1 MLGQGCMPRANPTL
15 GPSVP
20 WAWTGCLGRHAQEVV
35 WRNMGVWDSEG
46 CCNALPKLWQNHSCK
61 QLSFPSTWWQ
71 LVAHK
76 QQKQRHRRISS
87 KDDNVLMFMWHGCL
101 WSKKTINATFGCSM
115 SPKRVETDLWNCE
128 DLIARGGGPPCLIL
142 IEELHTG
149 VSDSCV
155 ARARQC
161 PGPTLQNTL
170 GTAAWQGATPS
181 LEQEVLQLSACRCL
195 LIEGGALVRVTS
207 SWKSSS
213 FKCNC
218 AYLLVLQWMFSF
230 FCWF

>member
-76 QQKQRHRRISS
+76 QQKLRHRRISS
-87 KDDNVLMFMWHGCL
+87 KDYNVLMFMWHGCL
-101 WSKKTINATFGCSM
+101 WSKKTVDATFGCSM

-128 DLIARGGGPPCLIL
+128 DLIARGGGPPCLI
-142 IEELHTG
+142 EELHTG
-149 VSDSCV
+149 GE
-155 ARARQC
+155 A
-161 PGPTLQNTL
+161 QNCER
-170 GTAAWQGATPS
+170 S
-181 LEQEVLQLSACRCL
+181 LEQEVLLLSACRCL
-195 LIEGGALVRVTS
+195 LIRGRRPCPGDS
-207 SWKSSS
+207 SWNLSS
-213 FKCNC
+213 FKCNR
-218 AYLLVLQWMFSF
+218 AYLLVLQWKFSF